1 MTLLFLKGEITMNKL
16 VLFIKT
22 LFLIFISTIVLLE
35 AIIIYGSRNNY
46 NSDADYIMVLGA
58 KLHGDRPSRSLKYR
72 MDTALGYMQS
82 NPNLILIATG
92 GQGYDE
98 TIAEGQAIKKYFI
111 SKGIN
116 KNRILVEDKSENTFE
131 NMKLSRKMIKKDGR
145 IKINI
150 VSNRYHILR
159 SKMLASRNNF
169 EAYGVPAKTPKSVLV
184 KSYLREALALV
195 KSYIFDR

>member
-1 MTLLFLKGEITMNKL
+1 MNKL
-16 VLFIKT
+16 VFFIKT
-22 LFLIFISTIVLLE
+22 SFLIFISIIILLE

-46 NSDADYIMVLGA
+46 NSDSDYIMVLGA

-116 KNRILVEDKSENTFE
+116 ENRILVEDKSENTFE
-131 NMKLSRKMIKKDGR
+131 NMKLSRKMIKKDGM

-169 EAYGVPAKTPKSVLV
+169 EAYGIPAKTPKSVLV

-195 KSYIFDR
+195 KSSIFDR